1 MKRWWKRLTAKAA
14 ESPALASEM
23 QQMAVVSDAAA
34 IPSQRVVEQGLQ
46 NQPVAAFL
54 QTVCEQIRT
63 EKAHRSV
70 RRELEGHIA
79 DLVEELMAEGVERQE
94 AERVAVA
101 RMGDA
106 RDIGRQLNKVHK
118 PVIEWGLIGI
128 VAIMLGLGL
137 FYMYVAELQ
146 NYVSQSN
153 LFGKQAVFAV
163 IGLLL
168 AAMIWWVDYRKLQA
182 LGEPCYVI
190 AIGLLLLLQFTSP
203 ANGSKAF
210 MDFSFISFNGALLS
224 LFLLVISAAAMEPA
238 REWTLRTAAI
248 QLILRLG
255 VPSVLFMMTNT
266 RALLV
271 LYVAAFF
278 AQVWFTRR
286 SALQVTALI
295 TGSGLLALPILFLTH
310 TSVHR
315 YLERLTAF
323 LRPDDFGNYL
333 QVNFQAVTEQAG
345 WLGHGPVAME
355 RSLPL
360 LESEGLFMLMIHTYG
375 WLMGIGFAALVLT
388 FIVRAAI
395 IGSKV
400 RDPFGKLLIAG
411 LVSIMGLQF
420 VWSILMSLGWAPF
433 AGVSMPLVSYGG
445 TSLLLHM
452 LAIGLI
458 LSVAK
463 QQRALSSE
471 RSSSLV
477 RKRA

>member
-1 MKRWWKRLTAKAA
+1 MKRWWKRMTASQAVVAESRSTHTVLDGATIGSPPAA
-14 ESPALASEM
+14 EQEAQS
-23 QQMAVVSDAAA
+23 
-34 IPSQRVVEQGLQ
+34 
-46 NQPVAAFL
+46 QPVAAFL

-63 EKAHRSV
+63 KKAHRSV

-79 DLVEELMAEGVERQE
+79 DLVEELMAEGMERQE
-94 AERVAVA
+94 AERVAIA

-106 RDIGRQLNKVHK
+106 RDIGRQLNEVHK

-128 VAIMLGLGL
+128 VATMLGLGL

-146 NYVSQSN
+146 YFVSQSN
-153 LFGKQAVFAV
+153 LFAKQAVFAV
-163 IGLLL
+163 IGLLM

-203 ANGSKAF
+203 VNGSKAY
-210 MDFSFISFNGALLS
+210 MNFSFISFNGALLS

-238 REWTLRTAAI
+238 REWTLRTAAM

-255 VPSVLFMMTNT
+255 VPSVLFIMTNT

-278 AQVWFTRR
+278 VQVWFTRR

-295 TGSGLLALPILFLTH
+295 TSSGLLALPVLFMTH
-310 TSVHR
+310 TSVHF

-333 QVNFQAVTEQAG
+333 QVNFQSVTEQAG

-395 IGSKV
+395 IASKV

-411 LVSIMGLQF
+411 LVSTMGLQF

-463 QQRALSSE
+463 QQRTLSSE
-471 RSSSLV
+471 RSRSLV
-477 RKRA
+477 GKRV